1 MEITEAQY
9 QHIEQCLPRQRGNVS
24 LTNLR
29 VLNAILYVAEHGC
42 KWRGLPQRFGNWH
55 TIYTRM
61 NRWSKS
67 GVLDAVFEQLQQAQ
81 IVRIKIEAVALD
93 STIVKV
99 HPDGTGAP
107 KKNGPQAI
115 GRSRGGWTTKIHLV
129 AADART
135 AITFALSPGQAHD
148 APTGRQLLRTLDA
161 PASPIYLLM
170 DRAYEGDET
179 RQLALELGFVPVV
192 PPKQN
197 RLSAWDYDRVMYRRR
212 NEIERLFRRL
222 KGFRR
227 IFSRF
232 DKLDV
237 MFIAFIHFA
246 LIVEGLR

>member
-99 HPDGTGAP
+99 HPDGTGAL
-107 KKNGPQAI
+107 KKT
-115 GRSRGGWTTKIHLV
+115 GRKP
-129 AADART
+129 AAD
-135 AITFALSPGQAHD
+135 
-148 APTGRQLLRTLDA
+148 
-161 PASPIYLLM
+161 PA
-170 DRAYEGDET
+170 GDGPP
-179 RQLALELGFVPVV
+179 RFIWLPRMLERP
-192 PPKQN
+192 
-197 RLSAWDYDRVMYRRR
+197 
-212 NEIERLFRRL
+212 
-222 KGFRR
+222 
-227 IFSRF
+227 
-232 DKLDV
+232 
-237 MFIAFIHFA
+237 
-246 LIVEGLR
+246 